1 MSILVVG
8 SVAFDS
14 LETPSGKRERVLG
27 GAATHFA
34 LAASFFTP
42 VRVVGVVGEDFLPE
56 HEEVLKCKG
65 VDTKGIERAPG
76 KCFHWKGAYLRDL
89 NEADTLATDLN
100 VFAEFAPKIPAEYD
114 DSEFLF
120 LANIDP
126 VLQARVRK
134 QMPKVAMVAGD
145 TMNYWINAHRENLL
159 PVLRELDV
167 LLINDKEAQMLSGES
182 NGLRAAEAVMALG
195 PKSLIV
201 KHGEYGATA
210 YFSERSFGDGVKHR
224 PFRAPGLPLYEVVDP
239 TGAGDSFAGGF
250 YGYISSQGKLTPE
263 VFRRA
268 MFYGSAM
275 GSFAVERFGTE
286 RLQATTKAEVEERI
300 EHLRGLSH
308 L

>member
-14 LETPSGKRERVLG
+14 LETPSGKRDRVLG

-34 LAASFFTP
+34 LSASHFTN

-56 HEEVLKCKG
+56 HEGVLTNRG
-65 VDTKGIERAPG
+65 VDCRGIERAAG
-76 KCFHWKGAYLRDL
+76 KSFHWKGEYLRDL

-100 VFAEFAPKIPAEYD
+100 VFAEFAPKIPAEYE

-126 VLQARVRK
+126 VLQLRVRQ

-159 PVLRELDV
+159 KTLRELDV

-210 YFSERSFGDGVKHR
+210 YFSERSFGDGIKRR
-224 PFRAPGLPLYEVVDP
+224 PFRAPGLPLHEVVDP

-250 YGYISSQGKLTPE
+250 YGYVASHGELTPE

-286 RLQATTKAEVEERI
+286 RLQGTTREDVEERI
-300 EHLRGLSH
+300 EHLRELSH